1 MSQGVGF
8 GHYLY
13 QLSITSKTP
22 GYPKEQTWKL
32 FGVFYMSNFC
42 CYLLSLCIVC
52 MFYSGQSSISLIL
65 SSTVSTIRCKRIHW
79 VTVFANYT
87 VFLCPCLSLICHFLW
102 FQIHQLLQCFKLIF
116 SVLANMKSCF
126 CAAFCQHSSLSGA
139 LLNVSVT
146 SCFQWFIFQVDWH
159 PPVSTV
165 LWSFVYYVL
174 EATLS
179 KLLYRVQQYGSVSKG
194 ASYLLWWAEF
204 NPRDPHGFISTWPK
218 TAESHKFSSD
228 LNTCVVAC
236 VTTHK
241 INK

>member
-8 GHYLY
+8 SHYLY

-65 SSTVSTIRCKRIHW
+65 SSTVSTILCKRIHW

-116 SVLANMKSCF
+116 SVLANMKSYF
-126 CAAFCQHSSLSGA
+126 CAAFCQHSSLWRPPECFCYFLFSMIRFSGGLA
-139 LLNVSVT
+139 PSSVHCSVIFCLLCAWSYAFETTCTGSSNMAQRV
-146 SCFQWFIFQVDWH
+146 
-159 PPVSTV
+159 TV
-165 LWSFVYYVL
+165 LATYSDELSSIPETHMVL
-174 EATLS
+174 YPHDLRQLS
-179 KLLYRVQQYGSVSKG
+179 PTSSPLTSTHVLWHVS
-194 ASYLLWWAEF
+194 
-204 NPRDPHGFISTWPK
+204 PHTK
-218 TAESHKFSSD
+218 
-228 LNTCVVAC
+228 
-236 VTTHK
+236 
-241 INK
+241 